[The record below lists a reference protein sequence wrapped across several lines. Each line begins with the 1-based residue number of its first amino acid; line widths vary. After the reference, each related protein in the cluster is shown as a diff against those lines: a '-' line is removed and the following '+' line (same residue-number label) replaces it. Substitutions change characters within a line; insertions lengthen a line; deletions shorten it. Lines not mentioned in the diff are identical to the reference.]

1 MFFHGTTCTD
11 QMAEKCS
18 LSDGMSTNEW
28 CTEGKLGAVK
38 DKQLMNGL
46 LLNSAAKTFSE
57 EVKSFTLEL
66 NCLDWK
72 PASATQ

>member
-1 MFFHGTTCTD
+1 MNG
-11 QMAEKCS
+11 A
-18 LSDGMSTNEW
+18 
-28 CTEGKLGAVK
+28 EGKVGAVK

-46 LLNSAAKTFSE
+46 HLNSAAKTFSE

>member
-1 MFFHGTTCTD
+1 MFFHGTCTD

-18 LSDGMSTNEW
+18 LSDGMSMSEW
-28 CTEGKLGAVK
+28 CTEGKVGAVK
-38 DKQLMNGL
+38 DKQLMNDI

-72 PASATQ
+72 PTSATQ